1 MTNCNIRSFTI
12 FMVKNTGFQNRE
24 WCGTKGTSNWIE
36 LDFGSAVGIREVTF
50 MKTTQENYV
59 KSFSIQYI
67 GIQGNVLQN
76 YGNDLNHATVSIFMQ
91 MIQNIFFYLL
101 H

>member
-1 MTNCNIRSFTI
+1 
-12 FMVKNTGFQNRE
+12 
-24 WCGTKGTSNWIE
+24 
-36 LDFGSAVGIREVTF
+36 

-76 YGNDLNHATVSIFMQ
+76 YGNDLNHAMVSIFMQ
-91 MIQNIFFYLL
+91 MIKNIFFYLL

>member
-1 MTNCNIRSFTI
+1 
-12 FMVKNTGFQNRE
+12 MVKNTGFQNRE
-24 WCGTKGTSNWIE
+24 WCGTNGTSNWIE

-67 GIQGNVLQN
+67 GNQGNVLQN

-91 MIQNIFFYLL
+91 MIKNIFFYLL